1 MKRLYFSYGSNMS
14 VRRLSD
20 RVPSA
25 KVMSTTR
32 LYEHQ
37 LKFHKKSKKDGSAK
51 CDVFYTGNDEHV
63 VHGVVFEINEDDKE
77 TLDRCEGCGSGY
89 EEKTVT
95 LELVDGDTIEAF
107 TYYATNI
114 DPSLKPFHW
123 YKEHV
128 IRGAKEHSLPDDY
141 VRMIQQVESF
151 DDPDKERHIKE
162 MSIYND

>member
-14 VRRLSD
+14 LQRLSK
-20 RVPSA
+20 RIS
-25 KVMSTTR
+25 STKFMNTAR
-32 LYEHQ
+32 LYEYE
-37 LKFHKKSKKDGSAK
+37 LKFHKKSYTKSGK
-51 CDVFYTGNDEHV
+51 CDVAYTGNEEHV
-63 VHGVVFEINEDDKE
+63 VHGVVFEIDEDDKKA
-77 TLDRCEGCGSGY
+77 LDGYEGCGSGY

-95 LELVDGDTIEAF
+95 LELPDGEKIEAF

-114 DPSLKPFHW
+114 DPSLRPFHW

-128 IRGAKEHSLPDDY
+128 VRGAKEHGLPDDY
-141 VRMIQQVESF
+141 VRLIEQVESF

>member
-25 KVMSTTR
+25 KVMSTAQ
-32 LYEHQ
+32 LYEYE
-37 LKFHKKSKKDGSAK
+37 LKFHKKSYTKSSK
-51 CDVFYTGNDEHV
+51 CDVAYTGDGDHV
-63 VHGVVFEINEDDKE
+63 VHGVVFEIDEDDKQ
-77 TLDRCEGCGSGY
+77 TLDGFEGCGSGY

-95 LELVDGDTIEAF
+95 LELPDGEKIEAF
-107 TYYATNI
+107 TYYATNV
-114 DPSLKPFHW
+114 DTSLKPFHW

-128 IRGAKEHSLPDDY
+128 VRGAKEHGLPADY
-141 VRMIQQVESF
+141 IRMIEQVESF
-151 DDPDKERHIKE
+151 EDPKQERHEEE